1 MQTATS
7 AMLVR
12 WWWIS
17 GEFDWLNRQFW

>member
-12 WWWIS
+12 WRWIS